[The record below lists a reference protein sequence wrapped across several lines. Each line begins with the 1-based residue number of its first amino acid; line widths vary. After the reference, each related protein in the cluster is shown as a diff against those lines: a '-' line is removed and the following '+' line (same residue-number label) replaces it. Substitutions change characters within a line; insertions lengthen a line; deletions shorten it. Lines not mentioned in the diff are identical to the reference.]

1 MKKVEAIIRPERVN
15 AVKDALVERG
25 FVGLNTVPVT
35 GRGAQRGIVHQGR
48 SGQSLAI
55 DMLPKTNMESVVS
68 DADKVCDII
77 IEVARTGEIGA
88 GKIFI
93 TSVDEVIRVRTEER
107 GRPALERRLPP
118 VRPLDQPAI
127 PAPPAGRWRLRSPW
141 AVRGWS

>member
-107 GRPALERRLPP
+107 GEAL
-118 VRPLDQPAI
+118 
-127 PAPPAGRWRLRSPW
+127 
-141 AVRGWS
+141 

>member
-15 AVKDALVERG
+15 AVKDALVEGG

-55 DMLPKTNMESVVS
+55 DMLPKTKMELVVS
-68 DADKVCDII
+68 DADAEKVCDII
-77 IEVARTGEIGA
+77 IGIARTGEIGD

-93 TSVDEVIRVRTEER
+93 STVDEVIRVRTGER
-107 GRPALERRLPP
+107 GEAAL
-118 VRPLDQPAI
+118 
-127 PAPPAGRWRLRSPW
+127 
-141 AVRGWS
+141 